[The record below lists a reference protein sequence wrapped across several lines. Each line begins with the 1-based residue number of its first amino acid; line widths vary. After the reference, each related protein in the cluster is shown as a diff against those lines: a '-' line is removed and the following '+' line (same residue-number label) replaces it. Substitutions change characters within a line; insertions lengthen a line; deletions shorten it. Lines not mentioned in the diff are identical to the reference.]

1 MVNLNNRSVVA
12 QCGDS
17 RLQFAVFQILPS
29 PHSSAIQFNLI
40 PVIPVV
46 MRWSSHRS
54 PAQPYTPY
62 W

>member
-1 MVNLNNRSVVA
+1 MVNLNIRSVVA

-17 RLQFAVFQILPS
+17 RLQFAVSHILPS

-40 PVIPVV
+40 PVV
-46 MRWSSHRS
+46 MRWSSHRW